1 MPEICRFLGIV
12 ITMYHREHE
21 PAHFHAR
28 YAGHKITVRLA
39 DGAVEGSFPPRA
51 LGHVMEWWSLHRA
64 ELAENWR
71 LAQEGR
77 GLKTIAPLE

>member
-1 MPEICRFLGIV
+1 VPEICRFLGIV

-28 YAGHKITVRLA
+28 YSGAKITVRIA
-39 DGAVEGSFPPRA
+39 DGAVEGQFPPRA
-51 LGHVMEWWSLHRA
+51 LGHVMEWWSLHRS

-71 LAQEGR
+71 LLQEG
-77 GLKTIAPLE
+77 LPPKPVEPLE

>member
-28 YAGHKITVRLA
+28 YAGSKITVRIA
-39 DGAVEGSFPPRA
+39 DGAVDGRFPPRA
-51 LGHVMEWWSLHRA
+51 LGHVMEWWSLHRP
-64 ELAENWR
+64 ELAENWQ
-71 LAQEGR
+71 LLQEGR
-77 GLKTIAPLE
+77 PPKPIEPLE